1 MEKCCDMGSNMVIKA
16 VFKPTA
22 LFFLTHEYL
31 GSILAQPCEFS
42 LIFYDTH
49 LSLSQIMKLSS
60 HVSQIDATHIML
72 LEFIQEELPCNT
84 L

>member
-1 MEKCCDMGSNMVIKA
+1 MEKCYDMGSNMVIKS
-16 VFKPTA
+16 VFKPTSF
-22 LFFLTHEYL
+22 FFLTHKYL

-42 LIFYDTH
+42 LIFCDTH

-60 HVSQIDATHIML
+60 HVSQINATHIMF
-72 LEFIQEELPCNT
+72 LEFIREELPCNT